1 MKKAIFG
8 KFLLIIIVVLGIS
21 TLLSYSVVYDRG
33 YFVDFKSYFM
43 ALLPPLLITSLL
55 AFLMA
60 YYMAN
65 RLSKS
70 ITAPLEEI
78 SKEML
83 KIKEDNP
90 KFDFSKSKYGELKQ
104 IQNTI
109 IDQSKEVRT
118 ILKKLNFE
126 KLVRQEFFSN
136 ASHELKTPITSIKG
150 YTELLESGMVSDEEV
165 KKDFLS
171 RIKKETENMVNLI
184 SDILMISKL
193 ETKEVEVV
201 IEEIRIYP
209 LVLEIVNTF
218 VPLARSQDV
227 KVEIDCK
234 PLIINANSG
243 QMKELIGNL
252 LSNAIKYNRVGGT
265 VTVTIQNQHN
275 SLMIEVE
282 DTGMGIPKESLSRIF
297 ERFYRVDKGRSKK
310 IGGTGLGLSIVK
322 HIVAYYNGSIELES
336 EADVGTKVI
345 VTMPIL

>member
-1 MKKAIFG
+1 M
-8 KFLLIIIVVLGIS
+8 
-21 TLLSYSVVYDRG
+21 
-33 YFVDFKSYFM
+33 
-43 ALLPPLLITSLL
+43 
-55 AFLMA
+55 
-60 YYMAN
+60 
-65 RLSKS
+65 
-70 ITAPLEEI
+70 
-78 SKEML
+78 
-83 KIKEDNP
+83 
-90 KFDFSKSKYGELKQ
+90 
-104 IQNTI
+104 
-109 IDQSKEVRT
+109 
-118 ILKKLNFE
+118 KKLNFE

-297 ERFYRVDKGRSKK
+297 ERFYRINEGRTRNS
-310 IGGTGLGLSIVK
+310 GGSGLGLSIVK
-322 HIVAYYNGSIELES
+322 NAVLFHKGSILAKNRS
-336 EADVGTKVI
+336 EGGLCFLITLPKK
-345 VTMPIL
+345 